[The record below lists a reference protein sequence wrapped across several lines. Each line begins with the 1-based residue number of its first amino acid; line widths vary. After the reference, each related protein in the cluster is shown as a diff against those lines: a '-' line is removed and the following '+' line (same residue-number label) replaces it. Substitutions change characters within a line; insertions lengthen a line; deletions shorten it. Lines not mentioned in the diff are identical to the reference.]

1 MAVRVSVGA
10 AEIVALRDGEHPLD
24 RAWHFPGVPAQAWE
38 GQDGRPLNF
47 GGYLVETDGK
57 VVLVDTGWGP
67 YLGPP
72 GGLARPAALL
82 EELAE
87 AGYTPAEVDL
97 VVFTHLHPDH
107 VGWNLVLDPGQDPRP
122 RFPNA
127 RYLVPRADWEHY
139 RDLEHKHPNIV
150 QQALPLEELGVLR
163 LIEDGHRVTP
173 SLRAVAL
180 PGHTPGH
187 TGYALGDREAFL
199 LGDLAHHPVVLRE
212 TGWAQR
218 FDFDPE
224 QAVATRERTL
234 AELEDTGTLVAFGHF
249 PHPGLGHVIR
259 KEGRRAWLPW

>member
-1 MAVRVSVGA
+1 MAVRVSAGA
-10 AEIVALRDGEHPLD
+10 AEIVALRDGEHHLH
-24 RAWHFPGVPAQAWE
+24 RAWHFPGVPAEAWE
-38 GQDGRPLNF
+38 GQDERPLNF
-47 GGYLVETDGK
+47 GGYLVLADSK

-72 GGLARPAALL
+72 GGLAAPAGLL
-82 EELAE
+82 EELAT
-87 AGYTPAEVDL
+87 AGFTPEDVDL

-107 VGWNLVLDPGQDPRP
+107 VGWNLVLDAEPRP
-122 RFPNA
+122 RFGNA

-139 RDLEHKHPNIV
+139 RALEQMHPNIV
-150 QQALPLEELGVLR
+150 QQALPLEDLGVLE

-187 TGYALGDREAFL
+187 TGYLVGDRDAFL
-199 LGDLAHHPVVLRE
+199 LGDLAHHPVILQE

-218 FDFDPE
+218 FDLDPD
-224 QAVATRERTL
+224 QASATRERIL
-234 AELEDTGTLVAFGHF
+234 AQVEEEHTLVAFGHF

-259 KEGRRAWLPW
+259 KEGRRAWLPS